1 MTMTSTAP
9 PTPTETDVRRLNLEG
24 REILLV
30 GTAHVSRASVDLV
43 RQVIEREEPDCV
55 CVELDERRYQAL
67 SQRAR
72 WENLDLKRLISE
84 KQLSTLLVNLIL
96 AAYQKKLGEQL
107 GVLPG
112 TELLEAVRAA
122 EERSIPVALCDRD
135 VRVTL
140 RRAWYATSFF
150 RKAYL
155 VSALIVS
162 LFEKTELTEEELAR
176 LRETDVLSEL
186 MQELGKTLPEIKE
199 VVIDERDTYLAE
211 KIRSARGN
219 RVVAVVGA
227 GHVEGIAKILEAGKG
242 SDLEA
247 INTIPPVS
255 PAWKM
260 LGWGIPALIIGALL
274 LIAWRHGASTA
285 GSSLLYWILANGI
298 PCAIGAALAL
308 GHPLTIMTG
317 FAAAPVTSLTPV
329 IGAGYVTAFVQVMTR
344 PPVVREFE
352 TVLDSMATLQGW
364 WRNKL
369 LRVFLAF
376 LLPGVGSLVGT
387 WIGGYEIF
395 STLLRP

>member
-1 MTMTSTAP
+1 MPTAQTDTTGLP
-9 PTPTETDVRRLNLEG
+9 ETDVRRVIRDG
-24 REILLV
+24 REIILV

-43 RQVIEREEPDCV
+43 RHVIDREQPDCV

-67 SQRAR
+67 SQRTR
-72 WENLDLKRLISE
+72 WENLDLKKIISE
-84 KQLSTLLVNLIL
+84 KQLSTLLVNLVL

-122 EERSIPVALCDRD
+122 EERNIPVALCDRD

-140 RRAWYATSFF
+140 RRAWHSTSLF

-155 VSALIVS
+155 VSALLVS
-162 LFEKTELTEEELAR
+162 LFENTELTEEDLAR
-176 LRETDVLSEL
+176 LKETDVLSEL
-186 MQELGKTLPEIKE
+186 MQELGKTLPEIKR
-199 VVIDERDTYLAE
+199 VVIDERDTYLAG
-211 KIRSARGN
+211 KIRAAEGK

-227 GHVEGIAKILEAGKG
+227 GHVEGIIRILEG
-242 SDLEA
+242 SDETDLEK
-247 INTIPPVS
+247 INAIPPVS

-260 LGWGIPALIIGALL
+260 VGWAIPAVIIAALFS
-274 LIAWRHGASTA
+274 IAWRHGASAA
-285 GSSLLYWILANGI
+285 GSSLLFWILANGV
-298 PCAIGAALAL
+298 PCAIGAALAF
-308 GHPLTIMTG
+308 GHPLTVLTG

-352 TVLDSMATLQGW
+352 TVLESMSSLPGW
-364 WRNKL
+364 WKNKL

-395 STLLRP
+395 STLFRS

>member
-1 MTMTSTAP
+1 MTSTAP

-140 RRAWYATSFF
+140 RRAWHATSFF

-199 VVIDERDTYLAE
+199 VVIDERDAYLAE

-227 GHVEGIAKILEAGKG
+227 GHVEGIAKILEAGKE

-260 LGWGIPALIIGALL
+260 LGLGIPA
-274 LIAWRHGASTA
+274 
-285 GSSLLYWILANGI
+285 
-298 PCAIGAALAL
+298 
-308 GHPLTIMTG
+308 
-317 FAAAPVTSLTPV
+317 
-329 IGAGYVTAFVQVMTR
+329 
-344 PPVVREFE
+344 
-352 TVLDSMATLQGW
+352 
-364 WRNKL
+364 
-369 LRVFLAF
+369 
-376 LLPGVGSLVGT
+376 
-387 WIGGYEIF
+387 
-395 STLLRP
+395 